1 MIITKA
7 VKVVDDRI
15 DVLCYDLNR
24 NEYGTEQK
32 YWIYSDQCNSK
43 EEALKH
49 IDEWV
54 KRIQTYAELLKIQIK
69 DLEK

>member
-1 MIITKA
+1 MIVTKA
-7 VKVVDDRI
+7 IKVVDGRI
-15 DVLCYDLNR
+15 DVLCYQQTQ
-24 NEYGTEQK
+24 NEYGSEGK

-54 KRIQTYAELLKIQIK
+54 KRIQTYAELLRTQVEE
-69 DLEK
+69 LEK